1 MKRKRFTEDQIIG
14 ILKDSDQ
21 KRIQALE
28 SYGDPQTVPQR
39 IASIVREMR
48 PNPMLD
54 AGETITGTRI
64 ADVFALARSIVDGF
78 AACRSTPSCAKTPPF

>member
-48 PNPMLD
+48 PNPSCPKTQTRCQALD
-54 AGETITGTRI
+54 GC
-64 ADVFALARSIVDGF
+64 ALHNNDR
-78 AACRSTPSCAKTPPF
+78 